1 MIFMNHGIHTKL
13 RHWPTLVK
21 AEAGEGH
28 VGVGFLSRA
37 SAVTPGPCQRP
48 LHCALLFSL
57 LLWADSVS
65 TLIFHHFSALYV
77 LHHFVWKLFSSSNL
91 PMERAL

>member
-37 SAVTPGPCQRP
+37 SAVTGPLP
-48 LHCALLFSL
+48 KTPALRTAIFSVAL
-57 LLWADSVS
+57 GR
-65 TLIFHHFSALYV
+65 FS
-77 LHHFVWKLFSSSNL
+77 
-91 PMERAL
+91 